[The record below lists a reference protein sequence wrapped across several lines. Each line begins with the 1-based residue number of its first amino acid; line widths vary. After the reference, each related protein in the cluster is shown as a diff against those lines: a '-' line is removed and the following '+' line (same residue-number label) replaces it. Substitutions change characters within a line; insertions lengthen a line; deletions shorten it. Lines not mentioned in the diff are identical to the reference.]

1 VEGKSVATKLAVET
15 DQTRVWMG
23 EFGREYTDRND
34 HSPDELDRFY
44 QENYGV
50 SRRKLNEPFLSG
62 ISKQTRILEVGCNTG
77 TQLLMLQ
84 EMGYSSLY
92 GIEIQDYALERAKA
106 RLPRAELR
114 QASALSIPYPE
125 KYFDLVFT
133 SGVLIHIGPSDL
145 AGVLGEIHRCSKK
158 WIWGFEYYAPQPTEI
173 QYRGHEQLLW
183 KRDFA
188 KSYCDEFADLELV
201 KEERVAYLQD
211 RNVDSMFLLKRQMDT
226 QDHRCV

>member
-1 VEGKSVATKLAVET
+1 VATKLAVET
-15 DQTRVWMG
+15 DQTRVWTG

-34 HSPDELDRFY
+34 QSPDELDRFY
-44 QENYGV
+44 QENYGI
-50 SRRKLNEPFLSG
+50 SRRKLNEAFLSG
-62 ISKQTRILEVGCNTG
+62 ISKQARILEVGCNTG

-133 SGVLIHIGPSDL
+133 SGVLIHIAPSDL

-188 KSYCDEFADLELV
+188 KSYCDEFTDLELV
-201 KEERVAYLQD
+201 KEERVPYLHGG
-211 RNVDSMFLLKRQMDT
+211 NVDSMFLLKRQMNM
-226 QDHRCV
+226 QDCRCV